1 MQFVHEC
8 APSTTGRAQSDSM
21 LRFSIALTII
31 FIFSLAPSMSPKI
44 IPWAI
49 ESLSIPSDRTRPVVL
64 GAYSWMICRRNSFH
78 DLQCS
83 MVKKQYF
90 EFFRHMFFEI
100 ENLIILFD
108 RAHRVLLRTQER
120 CLKHLLSES
129 DANLTYVLQTDQYH
143 CIFLCERYRSIECY
157 FFFRTLILDET
168 F

>member
-1 MQFVHEC
+1 MQFVYEC
-8 APSTTGRAQSDSM
+8 APSTTGRVQSDSM

-49 ESLSIPSDRTRPVVL
+49 ESLSIPLDRTRPVVL
-64 GAYSWMICRRNSFH
+64 GAYFWMICRRNSFH

-120 CLKHLLSES
+120 RLKHLLSES
-129 DANLTYVLQTDQYH
+129 AANFIYVLQTDQYD
-143 CIFLCERYRSIECY
+143 CIFLCERYRWI
-157 FFFRTLILDET
+157 
-168 F
+168 

>member
-1 MQFVHEC
+1 MQLVHEC

-21 LRFSIALTII
+21 LRFSIALTKI

-49 ESLSIPSDRTRPVVL
+49 ESLSIPSDRARPVVL
-64 GAYSWMICRRNSFH
+64 GAYSWMICRRNCFH

-90 EFFRHMFFEI
+90 QFFRHMFFDI
-100 ENLIILFD
+100 ENLIILLD

-120 CLKHLLSES
+120 RLKHLPSES
-129 DANLTYVLQTDQYH
+129 AANLIYVLQTDQYH